1 KSLYEKMPSFRRAAE
16 GRWLNS
22 DKKSTGIDY
31 DVVEAKGP
39 VFQSSSLRHVS
50 FAAAV
55 GTAALW
61 PWTTNIEAM
70 GGLLSAAD
78 EHPQSTGTT
87 VDCKQ
92 FLREA
97 SGRLS
102 DFYVRVRDLGEGA
115 YGEVFLARQRILSGS
130 HEREGR
136 LCAVKRVRKPNVQ
149 AGLDAEGADS
159 EEALEEFRV
168 EVELMKSLDHP
179 SICRL
184 LQVYEDPKN
193 LYLVMEHLQG
203 GELFEHV
210 VDVGHLSE
218 PTAAR
223 VVRQVASALAYC
235 HEHGVVHR
243 DIKPENILVVDED
256 QELTVKLI
264 DFGFGSRILE
274 GVKLRAKVGTFV
286 YSAPEILKGDC
297 CDEKIDM
304 WALGCVLFVLLSGDS
319 PFYGSDCQARIL
331 EGRYSM
337 DDWEGVSQE
346 AKEVIDLLLKVE
358 PSRRL
363 SAKELLEHPWLQ
375 RSAPHQQLEATA
387 LKHLKALES
396 FHQQNFFRHLA
407 AGGLAKQLDEGDLH
421 ELHRAF
427 CEIDQDENGVVTFA
441 EFKNVL
447 RDFNLNSSSHPDLDG
462 SGKAAEIFRSVD
474 LDGRGVIDYTEF
486 VAACLDHKVEQ
497 EESVCWAAF
506 QVFDKDCNGTVSFEE
521 LEQVLNSASMEG
533 TFAPE
538 LRRELWEEL
547 TQKATVEVDF
557 DHFLAALRGVKAS
570 NVAAESRTLPKV
582 EAPVAGAL
590 PISRRQ
596 HGAALAMGLP
606 IKPRR

>member
-1 KSLYEKMPSFRRAAE
+1 
-16 GRWLNS
+16 
-22 DKKSTGIDY
+22 
-31 DVVEAKGP
+31 
-39 VFQSSSLRHVS
+39 
-50 FAAAV
+50 
-55 GTAALW
+55 
-61 PWTTNIEAM
+61 M

-407 AGGLAKQLDEGDLH
+407 AGVLAKQLDEGDLH